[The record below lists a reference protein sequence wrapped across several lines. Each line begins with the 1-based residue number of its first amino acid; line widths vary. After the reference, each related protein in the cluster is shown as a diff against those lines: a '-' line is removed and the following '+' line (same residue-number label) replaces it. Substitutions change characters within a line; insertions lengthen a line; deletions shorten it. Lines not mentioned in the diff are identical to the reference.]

1 MAEQITNYQCPA
13 CTGPLHYSESL
24 GKLKCDYCGTEYEV
38 AEIEAMYAKKE
49 EGPKG
54 QGKSRSPEKGRKR
67 DGTEKATAGKG
78 GRRGLGYFGYQ

>member
-13 CTGPLHYSESL
+13 CIGPLHYSESL

-49 EGPKG
+49 EKIC
-54 QGKSRSPEKGRKR
+54 RSPEKGRKR